1 MGFRSQVSVIVASR
15 NRRGLLG
22 DLLASLGAC
31 NPHPAEV
38 VVVDDAGDEPLDQSE
53 LADGLAFRLRVVR
66 NDRRV
71 GPGAARNRG
80 VHASRGDVLLFT
92 DDDCIVRSDWVGVL
106 AGAVETRADDM
117 LGGVGGRVL
126 ARERDLFSRYFEF
139 HRILEPRPHDAA
151 HPRRIPYLVTANC
164 AIRRDV
170 FMRAGGFDGRI
181 PAAGGEDAALSM
193 RIVRSGYHFERE
205 ESAIVE
211 HRFRPGLREFS
222 RTFYRY
228 GLGGRYVVD
237 RYLPR

>member
-1 MGFRSQVSVIVASR
+1 MGIRSSVSVVVATR
-15 NRRGLLG
+15 NRRVLLV
-22 DLLASLGAC
+22 DLLTSLARCDPLPG
-31 NPHPAEV
+31 EV
-38 VVVDDAGDEPLDQSE
+38 VVVDDASDEPIE
-53 LADGLAFRLRVVR
+53 PGARGDGHPFRLRVVR
-66 NDRRV
+66 NDCCV

-80 VHASRGDVLLFT
+80 VHASRGDLLLFT
-92 DDDCIVRSDWVGVL
+92 DDDCVVRPGWVGAL
-106 AGAVETRADDM
+106 ADALEGRADEM

-126 ARERDLFSRYFEF
+126 ARDGDVFSRYFEF
-139 HRILEPRPHDAA
+139 HGILEPRHHDSE

-164 AIRRDV
+164 GIRRDV

-205 ESAIVE
+205 DSAVVE
-211 HRFRPGLREFS
+211 HRFRPGLREFAQ
-222 RTFYRY
+222 TFYRY